1 MHTGEA
7 TNKFSLMLGITSN
20 IRVQKAHFLA
30 IRCTGIKLHGDEGS
44 KVLKQIVAECP
55 NQC

>member
-1 MHTGEA
+1 MHIGEA

-30 IRCTGIKLHGDEGS
+30 IRCTGMKLHGDEGVETNCS
-44 KVLKQIVAECP
+44 LGVVD
-55 NQC
+55 

>member
-30 IRCTGIKLHGDEGS
+30 IRCTGIKLHGDEVS